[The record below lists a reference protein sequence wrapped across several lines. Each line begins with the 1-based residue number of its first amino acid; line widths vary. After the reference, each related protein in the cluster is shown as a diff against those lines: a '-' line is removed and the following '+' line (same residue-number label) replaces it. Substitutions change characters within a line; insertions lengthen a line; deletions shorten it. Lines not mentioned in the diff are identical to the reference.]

1 MEQWIFTA
9 YELMAVMLP
18 AILFTGI
25 FYQSKKRLCPKAAAW
40 HSLCLLVFAFY
51 LYGVF
56 HFTGSGTVYHIK
68 QYRFELRMDEINLI
82 PFSASSIDPIGYGLN
97 IVLFL
102 PLGFLLPFLWEKYH
116 ALRHALVFGFLLS
129 LLVETSQLLNIRST
143 DVDDLLLNT
152 LGTALGW
159 LLFRLY
165 FCVRKQTARITDP
178 AAAFPY
184 EALLFVM
191 LLFFCRFFTYYEFGL
206 AKLVYHF

>member
-25 FYQSKKRLCPKAAAW
+25 FYRSKKRLCPKAAAW

-82 PFSASSIDPIGYGLN
+82 PFSADSMDPIGYGLN

-102 PLGFLLPFLWEKYH
+102 PLGFLLPFLW
-116 ALRHALVFGFLLS
+116 
-129 LLVETSQLLNIRST
+129 
-143 DVDDLLLNT
+143 
-152 LGTALGW
+152 
-159 LLFRLY
+159 
-165 FCVRKQTARITDP
+165 
-178 AAAFPY
+178 
-184 EALLFVM
+184 
-191 LLFFCRFFTYYEFGL
+191 
-206 AKLVYHF
+206 